1 MDSPYTAIYEHRQ
14 FQQHQSFCT
23 EVKWAFKY
31 HLAWGKILA
40 LRKISYWSTK
50 ETAWILGVSIY
61 SDWTKALS
69 LSPTLSRSPLHR
81 LNVRPE
87 RGFARKHQPQTAY
100 QYHRGSSSTTNRTRR
115 YSSSGMTTTS
125 MAFPKFDNV
134 PVALKREKD
143 LTAMTALSLVW

>member
-1 MDSPYTAIYEHRQ
+1 MKENISTSEDFLLVHERNGLD
-14 FQQHQSFCT
+14 FGR
-23 EVKWAFKY
+23 V
-31 HLAWGKILA
+31 HLFRLD
-40 LRKISYWSTK
+40 
-50 ETAWILGVSIY
+50 EGVVSQPH
-61 SDWTKALS
+61 S
-69 LSPTLSRSPLHR
+69 LHL

-100 QYHRGSSSTTNRTRR
+100 LYQRGSSSTTNRTRR

-143 LTAMTALSLVW
+143 LTAMTALSLV